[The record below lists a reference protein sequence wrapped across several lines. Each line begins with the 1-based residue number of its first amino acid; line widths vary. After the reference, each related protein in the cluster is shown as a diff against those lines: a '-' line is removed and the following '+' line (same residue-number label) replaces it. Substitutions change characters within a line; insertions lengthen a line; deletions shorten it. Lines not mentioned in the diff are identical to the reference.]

1 VNDVTNTL
9 AYYFMELVTV
19 ANSFIV
25 KAPGKARFL
34 DIFDDSGLSKEKE
47 KGMIFILRFFYFSCR
62 KQSLNNK
69 RKVSK
74 RQLNLV
80 EFSRK

>member
-1 VNDVTNTL
+1 MTVTNTL
-9 AYYFMELVTV
+9 AYYFMELFTV

-47 KGMIFILRFFYFSCR
+47 KGMIFIPQIFLLFMQKTIF
-62 KQSLNNK
+62 KW
-69 RKVSK
+69 
-74 RQLNLV
+74 
-80 EFSRK
+80 